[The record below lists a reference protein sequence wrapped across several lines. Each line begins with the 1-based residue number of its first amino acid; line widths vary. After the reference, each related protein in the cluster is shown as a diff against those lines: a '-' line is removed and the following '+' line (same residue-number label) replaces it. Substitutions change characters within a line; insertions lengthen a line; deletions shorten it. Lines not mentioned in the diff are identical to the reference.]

1 MADLSITDTD
11 VRVDDRIFSLNLIAG
26 EAIDAGE
33 AMYINASTGKW
44 ALFDNSVD
52 DVNVYFAV
60 DSVLSG
66 RVLEGHLECTADVG
80 TALSA
85 LSFAVPV
92 YASATAGKFATT
104 GGAVNEVQTATLSG
118 TPTGGTF
125 TITFDG
131 EETTALA
138 FDITAAAFTTAMEVL
153 DTIGTDNIV
162 VTGSTEGPYTMT
174 FIGRLAG
181 IDVPLAV
188 GDGTSLT
195 GGSTPAMT
203 VTVATSGVLARI
215 LAHVISV
222 FNNSGA
228 TPSKLLHFDGR
239 Q

>member
-1 MADLSITDTD
+1 MTDLSITDTD
-11 VRVDDRIFSLNLIAG
+11 VRVDDRIFELNLIAG

-33 AMYINASTGKW
+33 NMYINPSTGKW
-44 ALFDNSVD
+44 ALFVDTVD
-52 DVNVYFAV
+52 DVEVYFAD

-66 RVLEGHLECTADVG
+66 RVLKGYLECTADLG
-80 TALSA
+80 AALA
-85 LSFAVPV
+85 GLNFNVPV
-92 YASATAGKFATT
+92 YASDTAGKFADA

-118 TPTGGTF
+118 SPTGGTF

-138 FDITAAAFTTAMEVL
+138 FDITAADFTTAMEVL

-162 VTGSTEGPYTMT
+162 VTGSTEGPYTLT

-181 IDVPLAV
+181 QDVPLAV
-188 GDGTSLT
+188 GDGASLT

-203 VTVATSGVLARI
+203 VTVATTGVAARI
-215 LAHVISV
+215 LAHVVPV
-222 FNNSGA
+222 FNNSGG